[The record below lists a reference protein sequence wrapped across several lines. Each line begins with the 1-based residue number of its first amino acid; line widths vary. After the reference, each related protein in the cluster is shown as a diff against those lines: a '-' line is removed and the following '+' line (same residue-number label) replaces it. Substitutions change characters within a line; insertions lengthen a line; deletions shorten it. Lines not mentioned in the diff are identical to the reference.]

1 MQVYK
6 YPRSRFRPIFP
17 NQEKVGMA
25 VAARRKFRREG
36 EERRRQDLIEAT
48 LDCVAE
54 NGLQGATVRAI
65 ALRAGVTAGLIRH
78 YFPGKEEL
86 LQAAY
91 ATMMGRMTEL
101 AKTALATVEQE
112 PKLRL
117 AAFVAASLEAP
128 VVDARTFS
136 LWASFIG
143 RAGSDAGLGAA
154 HRAGY
159 LGFRDEVEALVA
171 AALDGAGR
179 PVDAGELRRHAIAI
193 NAIIDGL
200 WVEGCLAGDM
210 FAHGELAEIG
220 VSSVEAMLGLELR
233 EREAA

>member
-1 MQVYK
+1 MQ
-6 YPRSRFRPIFP
+6 
-17 NQEKVGMA
+17 G
-25 VAARRKFRREG
+25 RRKFRREG

-54 NGLQGATVRAI
+54 RGLQGATVRAI

-91 ATMMGRMTEL
+91 ATIMGRMTEQS
-101 AKTALATVEQE
+101 KTALAAAARD
-112 PKLRL
+112 PRRRL
-117 AAFVAASLEAP
+117 SAFVEASLLPP
-128 VVDARTFS
+128 VIDARVFS
-136 LWASFIG
+136 QWANFIG
-143 RAGSDAGLGAA
+143 RASSDPALAVA

-171 AALDGAGR
+171 EVLVAAGR
-179 PVDAGELRRHAIAI
+179 TAAKSELRRYAIAI

-200 WVEGCLAGDM
+200 WIEGCLAGDV
-210 FAHGELAEIG
+210 FETRELADIG
-220 VSSVEAMLGLELR
+220 IGSVEDMLGLRLR
-233 EREAA
+233 EPVLPPKEKSF